1 MNIRQNSQCQRLR
14 WNHSLQILEKFGCS
28 LDQNEHD
35 HFHLYSNIV
44 FIIFKYLK
52 QVWYC
57 LNLRH
62 MKCIEFMYYHKA
74 VREEKESVV
83 YVSVLPLLY

>member
-1 MNIRQNSQCQRLR
+1 MEPFFTNFRKV
-14 WNHSLQILEKFGCS
+14 WFVAF
-28 LDQNEHD
+28 DQNEHD

-62 MKCIEFMYYHKA
+62 MKWIEFMYYHKA
-74 VREEKESVV
+74 VREEKE
-83 YVSVLPLLY
+83 